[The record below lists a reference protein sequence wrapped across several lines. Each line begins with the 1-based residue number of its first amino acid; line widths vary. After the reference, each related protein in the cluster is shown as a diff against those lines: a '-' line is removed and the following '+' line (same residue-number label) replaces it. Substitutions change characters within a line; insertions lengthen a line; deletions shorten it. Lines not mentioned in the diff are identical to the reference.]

1 MPRSLGESF
10 SWKLRSN
17 LTKKYCLDN
26 GCSDDYSCG
35 MKVGVE
41 GSENTETENN
51 DAMSSDV
58 AEVGESRNRKFDSPE
73 QEVYLSVWRTYDRLR
88 ALEDGLF
95 AGLDLTPQQYNVLRI
110 LQVVAPR
117 PLPTLKISERLIS
130 RAPDITRMIDKLEQ
144 RGLVTRVRSQ
154 EDRRTVFVAITE
166 AGLQLLTE
174 LQGSVERMH
183 REQAGHL
190 SQADSADLCRLLKKL
205 RKPHEGTGSSW

>member
-1 MPRSLGESF
+1 
-10 SWKLRSN
+10 
-17 LTKKYCLDN
+17 
-26 GCSDDYSCG
+26 

-41 GSENTETENN
+41 GSEKTETDNN

-110 LQVVAPR
+110 LQAVAPR
-117 PLPTLKISERLIS
+117 PIPTLKISERLIS

>member
-1 MPRSLGESF
+1 MKTSGAES
-10 SWKLRSN
+10 K
-17 LTKKYCLDN
+17 
-26 GCSDDYSCG
+26 
-35 MKVGVE
+35 
-41 GSENTETENN
+41 NTDSKNN
-51 DAMSSDV
+51 DAISSDV
-58 AEVGESRNRKFDSPE
+58 SGVGESRNRKFDSLE
-73 QEVYLSVWRTYDRLR
+73 QEVYLSIWRTYDRLR

-144 RGLVTRVRSQ
+144 RGLVTRLRSQ

-190 SQADSADLCRLLKKL
+190 SQSDSVELCRLLRKL
-205 RKPHEGTGSSW
+205 RKPHEGSGSSW

>member
-1 MPRSLGESF
+1 MPRFAGESF
-10 SWKLRSN
+10 SWKLRGKSRN
-17 LTKKYCLDN
+17 KYCLDN

-35 MKVGVE
+35 MKTSGAE
-41 GSENTETENN
+41 SKNTDSKNN
-51 DAMSSDV
+51 DAISSDV
-58 AEVGESRNRKFDSPE
+58 SGVGESRNRKFDSLE
-73 QEVYLSVWRTYDRLR
+73 QEVYLSIWRTYDRLR

-144 RGLVTRVRSQ
+144 RGLVTRLRSQ

-190 SQADSADLCRLLKKL
+190 SQSDSVELCRLLRKL
-205 RKPHEGTGSSW
+205 RKPHEGSGSSW

>member
-1 MPRSLGESF
+1 MPRSLSESF

-41 GSENTETENN
+41 GSENTETDNN

-144 RGLVTRVRSQ
+144 RGLVTRLRSQ

-190 SQADSADLCRLLKKL
+190 SQSDSVELCRLLRKL
-205 RKPHEGTGSSW
+205 RKPHEGLGSSW

>member
-41 GSENTETENN
+41 GSENTETDNN

-144 RGLVTRVRSQ
+144 RGLVTRLRSQ

-190 SQADSADLCRLLKKL
+190 SQSDSVELCRLLRKL
-205 RKPHEGTGSSW
+205 RKPHEGLGSSW

>member
-1 MPRSLGESF
+1 MGASSKTL
-10 SWKLRSN
+10 
-17 LTKKYCLDN
+17 KKYCLDN

-35 MKVGVE
+35 MKT
-41 GSENTETENN
+41 SEVTSKDNEAQNN
-51 DAMSSDV
+51 DVRSIDEGEV
-58 AEVGESRNRKFDSPE
+58 AETRGRKFDSPE

-88 ALEDGLF
+88 SLEDGLF

-110 LQVVAPR
+110 LQAVAPR
-117 PLPTLKISERLIS
+117 SLPTLKISERLIS

-166 AGLQLLTE
+166 NGLQLLTE

-183 REQAGHL
+183 RDQAGHL
-190 SQADSADLCRLLKKL
+190 SQVDSAELCRLLKKL
-205 RKPHEGTGSSW
+205 CKPHEGPGSSW